1 MPPHFLGILV
11 LANVLCH
18 FSCVSRDIYE
28 ESKLQKCEIF
38 WEVLVYK
45 TKNATSK
52 IISPNCARVTIP
64 VHFELFQ
71 HFKVNHQSPEFILSK
86 TTEKIALVLSTQ
98 SIENK
103 QITFLQSISKCKC
116 PTFKNLYFLSFS
128 LVTKN
133 QISNFSVYFYIVV
146 AHCLYLVLNTQ
157 ETSHFY

>member
-1 MPPHFLGILV
+1 MWNPLLLMPPYFLGISV

-18 FSCVSRDIYE
+18 LFCVSRDVYE
-28 ESKLQKCEIF
+28 NLNYKTVKIF
-38 WEVLVYK
+38 WEMLVWK

-71 HFKVNHQSPEFILSK
+71 HFKVNHQRQEFILSK

-103 QITFLQSISKCKC
+103 QIIFLQSISKCKC
-116 PTFKNLYFLSFS
+116 LTFKHLYFLPFS

-133 QISNFSVYFYIVV
+133 QI
-146 AHCLYLVLNTQ
+146 
-157 ETSHFY
+157 

>member
-1 MPPHFLGILV
+1 M
-11 LANVLCH
+11 NV
-18 FSCVSRDIYE
+18 YM
-28 ESKLQKCEIF
+28 
-38 WEVLVYK
+38 
-45 TKNATSK
+45 NATSK
-52 IISPNCARVTIP
+52 MISPNCASVTIL

-71 HFKVNHQSPEFILSK
+71 HFKVNHKSKEFILSK

-128 LVTKN
+128 LVTKSKN

-146 AHCLYLVLNTQ
+146 AIDKRRDRPPGLSSIAT
-157 ETSHFY
+157 TI